1 MYSKGS
7 FHPKLWLLKFETGV
21 LRVVIS
27 SANLYMGDWS
37 VWGNQLW
44 FKDFH
49 IKSTTRIGGAMDVE
63 SGVKRVFKAKE
74 KRIRN
79 DFQEYLQF
87 FLSSI
92 LKDKPEILNEFCSI
106 KLDDYTMDGEEL
118 PFIIG
123 SVNGYHDLGKKGLKM
138 TGLGRLGQI
147 CQNFKFKS
155 SNPRDYRIFY
165 QASSLGNPSMNM
177 LLSIISKIKLYFN
190 KFLSQQQLYSQIMI
204 FQKTQLA
211 SLTLRKYSVSSSQL
225 SIS

>member
-1 MYSKGS
+1 
-7 FHPKLWLLKFETGV
+7 
-21 LRVVIS
+21 
-27 SANLYMGDWS
+27 MGDWS

-123 SVNGYHDLGKKGLKM
+123 SVNGYHDLSKKGLKM

-147 CQNFKFKS
+147 C
-155 SNPRDYRIFY
+155 
-165 QASSLGNPSMNM
+165 
-177 LLSIISKIKLYFN
+177 
-190 KFLSQQQLYSQIMI
+190 
-204 FQKTQLA
+204 
-211 SLTLRKYSVSSSQL
+211 
-225 SIS
+225 